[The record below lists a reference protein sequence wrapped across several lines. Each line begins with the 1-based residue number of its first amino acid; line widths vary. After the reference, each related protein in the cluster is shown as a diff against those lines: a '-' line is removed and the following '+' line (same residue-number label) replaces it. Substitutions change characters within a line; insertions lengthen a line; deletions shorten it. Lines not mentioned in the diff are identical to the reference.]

1 MANGMSGLY
10 VGRMGLMSAQSSI
23 DVTANNL
30 TNMHTEGYVRQ
41 QVLFTDMQYNTL
53 AVARKDMTSQQS
65 VNMMQSGLGV
75 SIGDVVHS
83 RDLFLDKYYRSES
96 GRQVFYNTCY
106 TTTTEVEEL
115 LQETEGEAFQNVLA
129 DMYEAIAELAKDP
142 GSGVNQNLVVQKA
155 TLFMERS
162 NALYEGIKEYQLNM
176 NQQIRDAVDRI
187 NELGQQIH
195 ELNGKI
201 HKIEAAGVETAMDLR
216 DARDLALDELG
227 TLANITYVEQAD
239 SAVRVKLE
247 GKDFV
252 DDIGCHELSVS
263 IDTTTQF
270 ITPIWKELSNMETG
284 DYVEVFDFGVDISS
298 EINTDIGKL
307 KALVMCRGTEISDF
321 TDVLGLDVETYNNT
335 TGLSVLQTIEAQ
347 LDQLVHGV
355 VTTINNL
362 FSPLKQETILL
373 DGKLQTVQVWDE
385 ENGALGAD
393 MKGPGEELFSRKYHE
408 RYSEVVDD
416 NGTTWYVY
424 NEEDLA
430 IEYGEDGNPI
440 PNDESTLYSIINL
453 EVNPVLLAN
462 ETLLPHLKKN
472 GEVDYDLAA
481 NIEDAWMAESL
492 QLTPGGI
499 KVSYNNYYDSMV
511 GSLGSNGSVFN
522 SISTSLA
529 SSVQSIETQRQN
541 VIGVSSDEELSNM
554 IKFQSAYNA
563 SSRFINVVDSMIEHV
578 IMQLGS

>member
-10 VGRMGLMSAQSSI
+10 VGRMGLVAAQTSI

-41 QVLFTDMQYNTL
+41 QVLYNDMQYNTL
-53 AVARKDMTSQQS
+53 AVARKDITSNQS

-106 TTTTEVEEL
+106 TTTQEVEEL
-115 LQETEGEAFQNVLA
+115 LQETEGEAFQEVMA

-142 GSGVNQNLVVQKA
+142 GSGVNQNLVIQKA
-155 TLFMERS
+155 TLFMERTT
-162 NALYEGIKEYQLNM
+162 ALYEGIQEYQLNM
-176 NQQIRDAVDRI
+176 NEQIKDSVDRI
-187 NELGQQIH
+187 NELGKQIH
-195 ELNGKI
+195 ELNIKI
-201 HKIEAAGVETAMDLR
+201 HKIEAGGVETAMDLR

-227 TLANITYVEQAD
+227 TLANISYVEQYD
-239 SAVRVKLE
+239 SSVRVKLE

-252 DDIGCHELSVS
+252 DDIGCHELSVY

-270 ITPIWKELSNMETG
+270 VTPIWKELSNMAKE
-284 DYVEVFDFGVDISS
+284 DYVEVFDFNIDISS

-307 KALVMCRGTEISDF
+307 KALVMCRGKEISNF
-321 TDVLGLDVETYNNT
+321 TDVLGLDAETYNNT
-335 TGLSVLQTIEAQ
+335 TGLSVLQAVEAQ

-362 FSPLKQETILL
+362 FSPLTTTTITVN
-373 DGKLQTVQVWDE
+373 GKEQTVQVWDE
-385 ENGALGAD
+385 ENGALGSD
-393 MKGPGEELFSRKYHE
+393 MKGPGAELFSRKYHD
-408 RYSEVVDD
+408 RYTAVTDD
-416 NGTTWYVY
+416 AGKTWYVY
-424 NEEDLA
+424 NEEQTDVK
-430 IEYGEDGNPI
+430 YDDKGYVI

-462 ETLLPHLKKN
+462 ETLLPHLTKN

-481 NIEDAWMAESL
+481 TIEDAWMSDSL
-492 QLTPGGI
+492 RLTPDSI
-499 KVSYNNYYDSMV
+499 KVSFNSYYDSMV
-511 GSLGSNGSVFN
+511 GLLGTNGSIYN
-522 SISTSLA
+522 SVATTLA
-529 SSVQSIETQRQN
+529 SSVQSIENQRQM
-541 VIGVSSDEELSNM
+541 VIGVSSDEELANM
-554 IKFQSAYNA
+554 IKYQSAYNA
-563 SSRFINVVDSMIEHV
+563 SSRFINVVDTMIEH
-578 IMQLGS
+578 IILQLGS